1 MQSAHQATKFLRRD
15 TTPSQFPHVDVG
27 PQKARQLLLVGQ
39 AAVQNVRQLAQLDP
53 LDHLRVI
60 ETATFGDPEQH
71 SQQP

>member
-60 ETATFGDPEQH
+60 ETAIFDDQAQH
-71 SQQP
+71 FLQQ